1 VTDIKRISH
10 NKCMHAD
17 TEPRGAHSVAFLC
30 SLLAAW
36 FGAGDARRYTIEYKR
51 GDNMAAPKTQ
61 TLQQRF
67 GFQDKDLTT
76 PKHDEILQWLDS
88 DLLNVLKSI
97 GIINII
103 KHRQQSAIENGV
115 KAACSD
121 EIIKSAP
128 VLSEDYDIS
137 MIKITKI
144 WEVPI
149 RNKSYV
155 IGFVDFRA
163 IIKFPITCVV
173 ESLSGNFYGSDR
185 YKWSL
190 HDGEIIVNF
199 EVKSTIPSLGEL
211 FRQIQMYKVYDKNPF
226 VIVCPDDRFRDQI
239 ESQGLKFVKYND
251 V

>member
-1 VTDIKRISH
+1 
-10 NKCMHAD
+10 
-17 TEPRGAHSVAFLC
+17 
-30 SLLAAW
+30 
-36 FGAGDARRYTIEYKR
+36 
-51 GDNMAAPKTQ
+51 MAAPKTQ

-76 PKHDEILQWLDS
+76 PKHDEIMQWLDS

-103 KHRQQSAIENGV
+103 NRRQQSAIEKGV
-115 KAACSD
+115 KAAYND

-144 WEVPI
+144 WEAAI
-149 RNKSYV
+149 QDKSYV

-173 ESLSGNFYGSDR
+173 ESLSGNYYNSDR
-185 YKWSL
+185 YKWGV
-190 HDGEIIVNF
+190 HDDEIIINF

-211 FRQIQMYKVYDKNPF
+211 FRQIQLYKVYDKNPF
-226 VIVCPDDRFRDQI
+226 VIVCPDDRFREQI
-239 ESQGLKFVKYND
+239 ESQELKFLKYND